1 MLEFMDGI
9 VEGVEEFANSTAE
22 FAAWV
27 LVSLTKL
34 VILITAPV
42 WIIPYKIIRGEKG
55 KEGIEHE

>member
-22 FAAWV
+22 FAAWA

-34 VILITAPV
+34 AILITAPV
-42 WIIPYKIIRGEKG
+42 WIIPYKIIRVEKG